1 MPRFSLRVGKPDE
14 EASPHATIRRSN
26 ACSGAHNRVIAARL
40 ASHCALPDS
49 MILASSS
56 GLFERGSRKLV
67 ALKQVREP
75 DPLNKQMLG
84 AGQREKTNIT
94 FAEIE
99 LPRSEDRM
107 PPVL

>member
-14 EASPHATIRRSN
+14 EAPPHATIRRSN

-40 ASHCALPDS
+40 ASHFDA
-49 MILASSS
+49 
-56 GLFERGSRKLV
+56 
-67 ALKQVREP
+67 
-75 DPLNKQMLG
+75 QMLG

-94 FAEIE
+94 IAEIE
-99 LPRSEDRM
+99 LSRAKDLM